1 MTRKYVL
8 CVIAWLGFENFLVHK
23 IRFHHNYLN
32 IKWLKRILI
41 LFGSGM
47 MLSLQV
53 KKTEDLNFQHLW
65 SIFPKFHF
73 FKKRTLLLR

>member
-32 IKWLKRILI
+32 IKWLKRIL
-41 LFGSGM
+41 FGSGM

-53 KKTEDLNFQHLW
+53 KKTEDLNLQHLC
-65 SIFPKFHF
+65 SVFPKFHF
-73 FKKRTLLLR
+73 LKKRTLLLR